1 MRSVKLLGVCL
12 VGAFIILA
20 SGCNGEMKDLRIQN
34 DRQRKLIAD
43 LESQLTAA
51 KLQRDQLQRQ
61 VDEAQQKGG
70 IETESLRKQI
80 AALEADI
87 AKKNELIKSM
97 QERLLGATP
106 LPVELT
112 TKLEDLAKQHSDM
125 ITYDASRGIVKF
137 KSDLLFE
144 KGSDQVAA
152 TAIQAVKSLCDILN
166 SEATQEFDVIIAGH
180 TDDIPIEK
188 PDTRAKHPSNWHLSA
203 HRGISVL
210 QIMTSN
216 NLKAERLSVR
226 GFGEYRPVVPNAP
239 GKKGNAQNR
248 RVEIYIVPSGT

>member
-12 VGAFIILA
+12 VGAFIVLA

-87 AKKNELIKSM
+87 TKKSELIKSM
-97 QERLLGATP
+97 QERLLGVTP
-106 LPVELT
+106 LPVEVT

-125 ITYDASRGIVKF
+125 ITYDATRGIVRF

-152 TAIQAVKSLCDILN
+152 TAIEAVKSLCNILN
-166 SEATQEFDVIIAGH
+166 SEAAQEFDVIIAGH

-188 PDTRAKHPSNWHLSA
+188 PDTRAKHPSNWHLSV

-210 QIMTSN
+210 QIMTGN

-226 GFGEYRPVVPNAP
+226 GFGEYRPVVPNSP

>member
-1 MRSVKLLGVCL
+1 MGVCL
-12 VGAFIILA
+12 VGSFIVLA

-43 LESQLTAA
+43 IESQLTAA

-87 AKKNELIKSM
+87 AKKNELIKSL
-97 QERLLGATP
+97 QERLMGVAP

-112 TKLEDLAKQHSDM
+112 TKLEDFAKQYSDM

-152 TAIQAVKSLCDILN
+152 AAVQAVKSLCDILN
-166 SEATQEFDVIIAGH
+166 SEPAQEFDVIIAGH

-210 QIMTSN
+210 QIMTAN
-216 NLKAERLSVR
+216 NVKAERLSVR

-248 RVEIYIVPSGT
+248 RVEIYIVPSST